1 MGRCL
6 NPSGTDYSVLR
17 MRGASKTDGA
27 VTIDAHQIQSHG
39 PKWTHQSGGP
49 DTSVVGTYS
58 NGSPIDE
65 NDYAL
70 RVVGELGS
78 FATLAEARA
87 AAGL

>member
-1 MGRCL
+1 VDRKS
-6 NPSGTDYSVLR
+6 NPSGADYIVLR

-27 VTIDAHQIQSHG
+27 VTIDACQIESRG

-49 DTSVVGTYS
+49 DITGVGTYS

-70 RVVGELGS
+70 RVVGELGP
-78 FATLAEARA
+78 FVTLAEAQA